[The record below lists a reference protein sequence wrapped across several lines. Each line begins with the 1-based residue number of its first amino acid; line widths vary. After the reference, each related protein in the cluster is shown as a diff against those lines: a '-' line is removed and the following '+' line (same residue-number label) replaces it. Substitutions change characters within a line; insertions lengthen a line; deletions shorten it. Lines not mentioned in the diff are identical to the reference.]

1 MMATERYD
9 IVIFGASGFTGQFV
23 VEEVAR
29 VAPTERL
36 TWSVSGRSMEKIQKV
51 LSKASKRTGN
61 THIKNFAGL
70 SKSRK
75 IFVDQFKLQ
84 AMHGCMLTKYKVLC
98 SIYEQW
104 KFVGS
109 KLQIWYCDAAASL
122 FFCLFAG
129 NDLEST
135 PIIIADTSSDES
147 LLQMAKQAKL
157 VLNCVGPVSEARIS
171 PQSAIIC
178 CKLFFKCLKIN
189 KSIQSTW
196 SDIFRLKKEENYRNT
211 CI

>member
-1 MMATERYD
+1 
-9 IVIFGASGFTGQFV
+9 
-23 VEEVAR
+23 
-29 VAPTERL
+29 
-36 TWSVSGRSMEKIQKV
+36 
-51 LSKASKRTGN
+51 
-61 THIKNFAGL
+61 
-70 SKSRK
+70 
-75 IFVDQFKLQ
+75 
-84 AMHGCMLTKYKVLC
+84 MLAKYKVLC

-171 PQSAIIC
+171 PHSAIIC
-178 CKLFFKCLKIN
+178 CKLFFKCLKRNKKYTIN
-189 KSIQSTW
+189 MKWHFQI
-196 SDIFRLKKEENYRNT
+196 KKERKL
-211 CI
+211 